1 MPLKLLLLSLFLIFS
16 CDNSTESSCEKD
28 ACGVCNGNGSTCEVD
43 GQKDIYYQTST
54 PISGFEFI
62 IVGVDVI
69 DAIGGAAETAGFTV
83 STNSTTG
90 VVLGFSFSGATI
102 PAGEGVLVTLNFSG
116 SGNACIIENSLVVSD
131 INAQSLSSFVV
142 DCYSIKID

>member
-16 CDNSTESSCEKD
+16 CDNSTESSCVKD
-28 ACGVCNGNGSTCEVD
+28 LCGVCNGDGSTCEVD

-62 IVGVDVI
+62 IDGVDVL

-90 VVLGFSFSGATI
+90 VVLGFSLSGAAI
-102 PAGEGVLVTLNFSG
+102 PAGEGVLVTLNISG
-116 SGNACIIENSLVVSD
+116 FGNACIIESGLVIAD
-131 INAQSLSSFVV
+131 LNAQPLSASVV
-142 DCYSIKID
+142 DCNLIQID